1 MSVTSFLLSSLL
13 QAINTAIP
21 WFVHAQISQTA
32 ATATATAAQPT
43 RLCAAFFMLSSVL
56 PRSSVSKSFLVA
68 YFGIP
73 GTERADRLAKSGSK
87 QLQPLSTSTYQE
99 AKTLLRNKDPNG
111 EGPLE
116 TTTPLQTEPAIWQD
130 MSRPLFSGCEQDT
143 VASEHTFKRIGII
156 DSVLFDCKEA
166 EQTVHHILQ
175 NCSIWQQQRHQ
186 LWPQDESTNKLWGTA
201 EDLHRTIQFL
211 ATCRLRVK
219 ARLIDR
225 RRRRRSVD
233 PPLSL

>member
-1 MSVTSFLLSSLL
+1 MCRLLYVVFSS
-13 QAINTAIP
+13 
-21 WFVHAQISQTA
+21 
-32 ATATATAAQPT
+32 
-43 RLCAAFFMLSSVL
+43 SSVERL
-56 PRSSVSKSFLVA
+56 QVYLDRPTVGFLEMKEQIA
-68 YFGIP
+68 WPSLGANSCNHCP
-73 GTERADRLAKSGSK
+73 P
-87 QLQPLSTSTYQE
+87 PLTRKPKPCSETV
-99 AKTLLRNKDPNG
+99 KDPNG

-116 TTTPLQTEPAIWQD
+116 TTTPLQIEPAIWQD
-130 MSRPLFSGCEQDT
+130 MSRPLYSGCEHDS
-143 VASEHTFKRIGII
+143 VACERAFKRIGII

-166 EQTVHHILQ
+166 EQTVHRILQ
-175 NCSIWQQQRHQ
+175 NCSIWRQQRHQ
-186 LWPQDESTNKLWGTA
+186 LWPQDESTTKLWGTA